1 MYVFVILVFGILNCN
16 AFDISRSKKDGKFLN
31 IFVNPESSCW
41 YAGCWKLNGL
51 CRGAMDCCFCKC
63 SDGKVFYS
71 KKLGCLLV
79 KNVKLELQKIGK
91 DCIFFDKSISI
102 KYVPIYELDTDLHS
116 VEIAHD
122 GGLNLDR
129 CSAGVI
135 NLYDYHEHIKVYKR
149 NECQKLLSTRYK
161 NKKLYLDWHSN
172 SSDWNGMK
180 GQLMSVQINCD
191 FQSNSSCFLFQV
203 QGNYSDG
210 NEIVEPTEVLNC
222 TEVLTMKTTSE
233 TNIQSLST
241 ANTSLSTSHET
252 SKITNSLT
260 SIIVGSAVCVVLLLI
275 LIALF
280 VVCWRKRKS
289 MKNMKIESR
298 SKLII
303 QQSGVR
309 YEEDPSISKKKRK
322 KHATIPSMSIKA
334 ITKNECDYECIE
346 TESNVSLKQYNT
358 LEKNT
363 IFYHQEDSKSIT
375 GTLSKRPLP
384 DRPLEASNPYYA
396 PSVSNIE
403 AMYLS
408 STEPIMKRPTS
419 CTSQLTRNDLN
430 SIYASADTLNEYDI
444 VPTSTP
450 HKTDAHSLN
459 VCKEGPIYENTL
471 SSTTECEKEPVYDT
485 PNRLINNKCDKNPL
499 YPLYS
504 SISDIKNANESL
516 YKDDVKI

>member
-1 MYVFVILVFGILNCN
+1 MYVFVILVLGILNCN

-31 IFVNPESSCW
+31 IFVNPMSNCW
-41 YAGCWKLNGL
+41 YKGCWKLNGS

-71 KKLGCLLV
+71 NKLGCLLV

-91 DCIFFDKSISI
+91 DCGFFDTSIAI
-102 KYVPIYELDTDLHS
+102 KYVPIYALDTDLHS
-116 VEIAHD
+116 IEIAHN

-135 NLYDYHEHIKVYKR
+135 NLYDYHEHTKVYKR
-149 NECQKLLSTRYK
+149 NECQNLFSTRYE
-161 NKKLYLDWHSN
+161 NKKLYLNWHSN

-191 FQSNSSCFLFQV
+191 YQSNSSCFLFQV
-203 QGNYSDG
+203 QGSYSDG

-222 TEVLTMKTTSE
+222 TEVLPIKTTSE
-233 TNIQSLST
+233 TNIHSLSA
-241 ANTSLSTSHET
+241 ANTSSSTSHET
-252 SKITNSLT
+252 SKITNSST

-275 LIALF
+275 LIGLF

-289 MKNMKIESR
+289 MKNMTIESR
-298 SKLII
+298 SRLIS
-303 QQSGVR
+303 QQQK
-309 YEEDPSISKKKRK
+309 KKKRT
-322 KHATIPSMSIKA
+322 TIPSMSIKV

-346 TESNVSLKQYNT
+346 TENNCSLKQYNT
-358 LEKNT
+358 LEKNK

-403 AMYLS
+403 AVYLS
-408 STEPIMKRPTS
+408 STEPIIKRPTS

-430 SIYASADTLNEYDI
+430 STYASADTLNEYDI

-450 HKTDAHSLN
+450 YKTDSYSLN

-471 SSTTECEKEPVYDT
+471 SSTTECEKEPVYDA
-485 PNRLINNKCDKNPL
+485 PKRFVNNECDPL
-499 YPLYS
+499 CSPLYS
-504 SISDIKNANESL
+504 SISDIKNANESF